1 MNKRLLIIFLLIIPV
16 MVSAQRRN
24 RYKYEFIMGLG
35 ASNFLGELGGANQV
49 GTNFLKDFEFSATRP
64 SAMIGVRYKNA
75 RYFGFKSA
83 LYFGMLNG
91 NDNLTTEPFRHN
103 RNLHFRSPIVEFSGQ
118 LEGYITKE
126 QQGHLYRIKNA
137 KGMKHIDMQIYG
149 FIGIGAFY
157 FNPQAFYAGSWVNLQ
172 PLGTEGQG
180 LISGHK
186 KYSRIN
192 VAVPIGIGFKYALDR
207 KWSLGLEYG
216 IRKTFTDYID
226 DVSTVYYR
234 DTTGSW
240 SPAQTYLADPS
251 LGEIQLPDGIE
262 VTQTGQQ
269 RGDSKDKDAYMFAHV
284 TVSYKFIYRRKTRSK
299 F

>member
-1 MNKRLLIIFLLIIPV
+1 MTKRLIILLFLIIPV

-35 ASNFLGELGGANQV
+35 ATNFLGDLGGANQI
-49 GTNFLKDFEFSATRP
+49 GTHFLKDFEFSATRP
-64 SAMIGVRYKNA
+64 SINLGVRYKNN
-75 RYFGFKSA
+75 RYYGFKVA
-83 LYFGMLNG
+83 LYTGMVNG
-91 NDNLTTEPFRHN
+91 NDNLTTEPYRHN
-103 RNLHFRSPIVEFSGQ
+103 RNLHFRSPIIELSGQ
-118 LEGYITKE
+118 IEGYLTKE

-137 KGMKHIDMQIYG
+137 RGMKHIDLQAYG
-149 FIGIGAFY
+149 FVGVGAFF
-157 FNPQAFYAGSWVNLQ
+157 FNPQAQYAHQWVNLQ

-180 LISGHK
+180 LKAGTH

-192 VAVPIGIGFKYALDR
+192 VAIPIGIGAKYAIDR
-207 KWSLGLEYG
+207 RWSVGLEYG
-216 IRKTFTDYID
+216 IRYTLTDYID

-251 LGEIQLPDGIE
+251 LHEISLPDGIQ
-262 VTQTGQQ
+262 VTGVGQQ
-269 RGDSKDKDAYMFAHV
+269 RGDATHKDAYMFGTI
-284 TVSYKFIYRRKTRSK
+284 TVNYKFIYRRKTRSK